1 MGTSLWYR
9 RSSILYSFTC
19 EFLVWMQR
27 PHREELQ
34 GRPLSPS
41 AECRIE
47 DLLYQR
53 EVCLHHRTCIER
65 MCACTS
71 GLVASQF
78 RQVHKNKMVFTE
90 TEKSD
95 FLGRDVVFK
104 QSIELFN
111 ARLVHPPLQISI
123 LN

>member
-1 MGTSLWYR
+1 MHHQNRTIPY
-9 RSSILYSFTC
+9 
-19 EFLVWMQR
+19 EFLVCVQR

-47 DLLYQR
+47 DLLSQR

-65 MCACTS
+65 MYACTS
-71 GLVASQF
+71 GLVAPQF
-78 RQVHKNKMVFTE
+78 RKVHKNKMVFIE

-104 QSIELFN
+104 QSIELFD
-111 ARLVHPPLQISI
+111 ARLVHPPLKISI